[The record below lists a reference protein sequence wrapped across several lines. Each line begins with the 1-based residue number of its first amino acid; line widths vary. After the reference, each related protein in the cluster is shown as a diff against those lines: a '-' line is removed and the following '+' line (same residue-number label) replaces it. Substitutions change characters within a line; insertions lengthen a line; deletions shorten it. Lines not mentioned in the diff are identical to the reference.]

1 MGKSL
6 RFRLIG
12 GFGAGGITL
21 VGSPILQM
29 LIGLE
34 WPLWHLLTVE
44 SLGVLFIVIAI
55 VLHVTDGKKKKKE

>member
-1 MGKSL
+1 MNKSL
-6 RFRLIG
+6 RSRLIG
-12 GFGAGGITL
+12 GFGAAGGTL

-34 WPLWHLLTVE
+34 WPLWPLVTFE

-55 VLHVTDGKKKKKE
+55 VLHVTDEKKKKKE